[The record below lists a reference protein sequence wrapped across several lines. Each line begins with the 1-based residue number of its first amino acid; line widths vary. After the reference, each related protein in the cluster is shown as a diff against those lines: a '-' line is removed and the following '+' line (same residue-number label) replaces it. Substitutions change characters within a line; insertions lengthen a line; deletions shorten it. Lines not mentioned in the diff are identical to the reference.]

1 MHGCDSVLRLVVDC
15 CVRYSHLSSVT
26 LPTVGLIEFL
36 STVFQQLFWFQL
48 NSKDNEGDIYV
59 LNVCL
64 WLGSSGEK

>member
-1 MHGCDSVLRLVVDC
+1 MYGCDSVLRLVVDC
-15 CVRYSHLSSVT
+15 SVRFSHRSS
-26 LPTVGLIEFL
+26 VGLIEFL
-36 STVFQQLFWFQL
+36 SGTLQQLFWFQL